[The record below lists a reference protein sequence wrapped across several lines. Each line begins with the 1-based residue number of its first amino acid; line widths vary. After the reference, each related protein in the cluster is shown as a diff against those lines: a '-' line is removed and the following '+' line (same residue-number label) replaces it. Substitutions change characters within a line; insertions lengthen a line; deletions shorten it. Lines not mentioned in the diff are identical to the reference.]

1 MRPVVP
7 WRPTLLLLVAVSA
20 VTLAIVGISRV
31 EPFLLIFWYFVLL
44 YSIYSISWNIAGGLT
59 NLFSL
64 GHAMFFGTAAMSFAH
79 LVRITGNPLLS
90 IALASAASC
99 LLVGP
104 LIPAIRLRGPFFMLS
119 TYALSVAAYFVTL
132 NTDWFSGGGSG
143 IVLRIDPAYTRE
155 VTVFVALGILA
166 AASLTFVRLKW
177 SYLGI
182 TMIATRDDEE
192 AAESLGIPVS
202 RIKLIS
208 MFLSALFAGAAGA
221 LHALWLSYVHVD
233 AFNTT
238 SVSLLAPVITLL
250 GGKALLSGSYIGGLV
265 NAVIYFYLAAGLGEA
280 TLLFYG
286 ALLAAVLLLEPDG
299 VAKTLQKIT
308 RNPIFSI

>member
-1 MRPVVP
+1 MKIVAP
-7 WRPTLLLLVAVSA
+7 WRPTALILAVITVATLTIVS
-20 VTLAIVGISRV
+20 VSRV

-64 GHAMFFGTAAMSFAH
+64 GHAMFFGTAAMTFAH
-79 LVRITGNPLLS
+79 AVRITGNPILS
-90 IALASAASC
+90 ILIASAASC

-104 LIPAIRLRGPFFMLS
+104 LVPAIRLRGPFFMLS

-155 VTVFVALGILA
+155 VTALVALGILVVA
-166 AASLTFVRLKW
+166 AVTFVRLKW

-182 TMIATRDDEE
+182 AMIATRDDEE
-192 AAESLGIPVS
+192 AAESLAIPVS
-202 RIKLIS
+202 RIKLMS
-208 MFLSALFAGAAGA
+208 LTLSALFAGAAGA

-233 AFNTT
+233 AFNST

-250 GGKALLSGSYIGGLV
+250 GGKALLSGSLIGGLV

-286 ALLAAVLLLEPDG
+286 ALLAAVLLVEPDG
-299 VAKTLQKIT
+299 IARTLQKIT
-308 RNPIFSI
+308 RSQVFSI

>member
-1 MRPVVP
+1 
-7 WRPTLLLLVAVSA
+7 
-20 VTLAIVGISRV
+20 
-31 EPFLLIFWYFVLL
+31 
-44 YSIYSISWNIAGGLT
+44 
-59 NLFSL
+59 
-64 GHAMFFGTAAMSFAH
+64 
-79 LVRITGNPLLS
+79 
-90 IALASAASC
+90 
-99 LLVGP
+99 
-104 LIPAIRLRGPFFMLS
+104 
-119 TYALSVAAYFVTL
+119 
-132 NTDWFSGGGSG
+132 
-143 IVLRIDPAYTRE
+143 

-182 TMIATRDDEE
+182 AMIATRDDEE

-286 ALLAAVLLLEPDG
+286 ALLGAVLLLEPDG

-308 RNPIFSI
+308 RNPVFNI

>member
-1 MRPVVP
+1 
-7 WRPTLLLLVAVSA
+7 
-20 VTLAIVGISRV
+20 
-31 EPFLLIFWYFVLL
+31 
-44 YSIYSISWNIAGGLT
+44 
-59 NLFSL
+59 
-64 GHAMFFGTAAMSFAH
+64 
-79 LVRITGNPLLS
+79 
-90 IALASAASC
+90 
-99 LLVGP
+99 
-104 LIPAIRLRGPFFMLS
+104 MLS

-182 TMIATRDDEE
+182 AMIATRDDEE

-250 GGKALLSGSYIGGLV
+250 GGKALLAGSYIGGLV

-299 VAKTLQKIT
+299 VAKTLQKVT